1 MKIGKQKT
9 ADDGYVNV
17 STKVPNH
24 VADFLNIVA
33 KSRGTDIY
41 GLLQLF
47 IQTLIR
53 AAKCTTVITPE
64 MKTMLHLIEM
74 DKDWNKAFNFASPSA
89 MMDVAQIILILQQ
102 YDGTGT
108 NRTPRKGF
116 GLVMIDKPAL
126 PGEKPKMHYCVDDI
140 LERVA
145 EVSMRGLYTELR
157 QVVKMSDSGSL
168 REALTIL
175 CDAYV
180 KETIEQMDADEM
192 PQMGNF
198 HDFGKIIEYGA
209 RTKQRKHRT
218 PDSISLE
225 QPILFD
231 DFDRSTPDRE
241 ATGTSQNEPLP
252 LDDRDDNPLGDV
264 KPFGVEP

>member
-1 MKIGKQKT
+1 MSIGNQKT
-9 ADDGYVNV
+9 KEDGFVNV
-17 STKVPNH
+17 STKVPVH
-24 VADFLNIVA
+24 VAKFLNVVA

-41 GLLQLF
+41 GLIQLF

-53 AAKCTTVITPE
+53 AAKCTTKISPE
-64 MKTMLHLIEM
+64 MQTILHLIEM
-74 DKDWNKAFNFASPSA
+74 DADWNKAFNFASPSA
-89 MMDVAQIILILQQ
+89 MTDVAQIILVLQQ
-102 YDGTGT
+102 YDGAGS
-108 NRTPRKGF
+108 NRQPRKGF

-126 PGEKPKMHYCVDDI
+126 PGETPTMNYCVDDI

-145 EVSMRGLYTELR
+145 EVSMRGLYRELR
-157 QVVKMSDSGSL
+157 QVVNMSDSGSL

-175 CDAYV
+175 CDAYI
-180 KETIEQMDADEM
+180 KETIDRMDADEM

-209 RTKQRKHRT
+209 RTKQKKHRT
-218 PDSISLE
+218 PDSISIE

-231 DFDRSTPDRE
+231 DFDRSTGEGE
-241 ATGTSQNEPLP
+241 ANGTSQA
-252 LDDRDDNPLGDV
+252 DDNPLGDT